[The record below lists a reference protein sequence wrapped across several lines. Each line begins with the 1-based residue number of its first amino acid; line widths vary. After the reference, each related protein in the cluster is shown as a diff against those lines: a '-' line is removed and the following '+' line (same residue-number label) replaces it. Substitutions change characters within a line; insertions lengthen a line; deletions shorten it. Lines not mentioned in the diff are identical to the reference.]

1 MKNVNLIFSSSQKKG
16 IVYYQ
21 ITKKYRK
28 TKINLSFCKGFWHLF
43 PKKNYFYF
51 IKNYDKMKLTRII
64 VPILASLLFYS
75 CASNNLSYEGKAF
88 KTAYESIKADELKK
102 NLMVIASD
110 EMEGRQTGSEG
121 QKKAGVYMIDYYKN
135 LGVSYPKALGSYYQ
149 KVPKEALKSR
159 RGELPDSENILAFI
173 EGTEKPE
180 EIIVISAHY
189 DHVGTNNGV
198 VYNGADD
205 DGSGTVAVMEIAE
218 AFQQAKK
225 AGKGPKRSIL
235 FLHVTGEE
243 HGLLG
248 SKYYS
253 DNPVFDLKNTVA
265 NLNIDMIGRSD
276 KENEG
281 KNYVYVIGSDMLS
294 TELKKINV
302 AANKATQ
309 NLELNYKY
317 DDPNDPMRLYYR
329 SDHYNFAKH
338 GIPVAFFFDG
348 IHEDYHQPTDD
359 PEKIDYP
366 LLQKRAQLVF
376 ATAWELANRKE
387 RIVVDKK

>member
-1 MKNVNLIFSSSQKKG
+1 MKKIILTGVLTFVALSCSVQKGTTQTKPNQP
-16 IVYYQ
+16 IDPNKYINS
-21 ITKKYRK
+21 IT
-28 TKINLSFCKGFWHLF
+28 
-43 PKKNYFYF
+43 
-51 IKNYDKMKLTRII
+51 
-64 VPILASLLFYS
+64 A
-75 CASNNLSYEGKAF
+75 E
-88 KTAYESIKADELKK
+88 ELKTH
-102 NLMVIASD
+102 LTIVASD
-110 EMEGRQTGSEG
+110 KMEGRETGSPG
-121 QKKAGVYMIDYYKN
+121 QKLAGKYLIEQYKKN
-135 LGVSYPKALGSYYQ
+135 NVPYPKGAKNYYQ
-149 KVPKEALKSR
+149 PVPASYLNAKSND
-159 RGELPDSENILAFI
+159 GLSDSENIWAFI

-248 SKYYS
+248 SKYYA
-253 DNPVFDLKNTVA
+253 DHPVYDMKNTVVD
-265 NLNIDMIGRSD
+265 LNIDMIGRSD

-281 KNYVYVIGSDMLS
+281 KNYVYVIGSEMLS
-294 TELKKINV
+294 SELKVINE
-302 AANKATQ
+302 AANKITH

-317 DDPNDPMRLYYR
+317 DDPKDPMRLYYR
-329 SDHYNFAKH
+329 SDHYNFAKS
-338 GIPVAFFFDG
+338 GVPVAFYFDG
-348 IHEDYHQPTDD
+348 IHADYHQPTDD
-359 PEKIDYP
+359 VDKIDFP

-376 ATAWELANRKE
+376 ATAWELANRKD
-387 RIVVDKK
+387 RILVDKK